1 MPGGIGPAQVEG
13 PDMGVK
19 SWYDD
24 HIVPRIIKIGCANSA
39 VAERRA
45 QVVPRA
51 TGRVFEIGCGGGLN
65 QQFYDR
71 EKVTSFSGIDPS
83 GKLLEY
89 AREQA
94 RQKGWKA
101 DIRHGF
107 GEDIPFENESFDT
120 VVCTY
125 TLCSVNDSTQ
135 VLKELRRILKPG
147 GKLLYLEH
155 GRAPETKVQRWQERI
170 EPTWKVLMGG
180 CHLTRPVNKAVEQAG
195 FAVQPIDQGYMPKMP
210 KFASWM
216 EWGEAVRTG

>member
-1 MPGGIGPAQVEG
+1 
-13 PDMGVK
+13 MGLK

-24 HIVPRIIKIGCANSA
+24 HVVPRIIKVGCSNAA

-51 TGRVFEIGCGGGLN
+51 HGRVFEIGCGGGLN

-71 EKVTSFSGIDPS
+71 GKVTGFSGIDPS
-83 GKLLEY
+83 GKLLDY

-94 RQKGWKA
+94 KVKGWDA
-101 DIRHGF
+101 DIRQGI
-107 GEDIPFENESFDT
+107 GEAIPFEDESFDT
-120 VVCTY
+120 VVATY
-125 TLCSVNDSTQ
+125 TLCSVQDEKQ

-147 GKLLYLEH
+147 GTFLFLEH
-155 GRAPETKVQRWQERI
+155 GLAPEAKVQKWQHRI

-180 CHLTRPVNKAVEQAG
+180 CHLTRPVKQSVAAAG
-195 FAVQPIDQGYMPKMP
+195 FTVTPIDQGYMPKMP

-216 EWGEAVRTG
+216 EWGEAVKAG

>member
-1 MPGGIGPAQVEG
+1 
-13 PDMGVK
+13 MGLK
-19 SWYDD
+19 NWYDE
-24 HIVPRIIKIGCANSA
+24 HVVPRIIKVGCANAA

-51 TGRVFEIGCGGGLN
+51 SGRVFEIGCGGGLN

-71 EKVTSFSGIDPS
+71 DKVTAFSGIDPS
-83 GKLLEY
+83 GKLLQY

-94 RQKGWKA
+94 RKKGWDA

-107 GEDIPFENESFDT
+107 GENIPFEDESFDS

-125 TLCSVNDSTQ
+125 TLCSVEDSAQ

-147 GKLLYLEH
+147 GKLFFLEH
-155 GRAPETKVQRWQERI
+155 GRAPEPKVQRWQERI

-180 CHLTRPVNKAVEQAG
+180 CHLTRPVCKGVEQAG
-195 FAVQPIDQGYMPKMP
+195 FAVQPIDEGYMPKMP

-216 EWGEAVRTG
+216 EWGEAIKAG